1 MELTR
6 EVLVLFLRVL
16 CVVPPHHVAV
26 TLHIVELFL
35 YIQGSYRTW
44 KVREFYCSE
53 FQAWKVLEKG
63 IGPGKPWKFLESP
76 GILKQSFW
84 ISVQV
89 ADKSGSSCWT
99 CWPNL
104 GSLEYNNTTSGI
116 AFPLLYF
123 NADTLITDFVY
134 ALFDLVQPMFW
145 MERFLES
152 PGKKHLNFCTNPVYH
167 VYYHCYCCCKAFREH
182 LPRLEVV

>member
-1 MELTR
+1 MCCATTSRRSHTAHCWTVFVYPGFVQNLKSPGI
-6 EVLVLFLRVL
+6 LLFR
-16 CVVPPHHVAV
+16 
-26 TLHIVELFL
+26 I
-35 YIQGSYRTW
+35 
-44 KVREFYCSE
+44 
-53 FQAWKVLEKG
+53 
-63 IGPGKPWKFLESP
+63 PGLESP